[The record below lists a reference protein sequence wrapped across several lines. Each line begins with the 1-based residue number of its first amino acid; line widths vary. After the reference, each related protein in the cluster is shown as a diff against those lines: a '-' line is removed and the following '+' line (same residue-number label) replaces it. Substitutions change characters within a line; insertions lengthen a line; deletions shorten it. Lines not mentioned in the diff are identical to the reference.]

1 VTPGSASGTEFSA
14 THWTLVLAAARSDS
28 THAGEALAKLCRS
41 YWSPLYLFVRRQ
53 GYTVHDAEDLTQA
66 FFARLLEKKTVGQA
80 NPAKGKFR
88 SFLIAC
94 LKHFLANEHDRAS
107 ALKRGGRQE
116 FISIDTQS
124 AEARLSIDGAKNET
138 AERLFERQW
147 ALAVLDQVMTRL
159 REEFLGSGKDALF
172 FDALTQTFTGSG
184 ETAHYAAIAAQFGT
198 TESAVKSA
206 AHRLR
211 RRYRQLLRAEIAS
224 TVADP
229 AEIDE
234 ELSYLMTA
242 LS

>member
-1 VTPGSASGTEFSA
+1 
-14 THWTLVLAAARSDS
+14 VLAAARSDS
-28 THAGEALAKLCRS
+28 RHADEALATLCRS

-66 FFARLLEKKTVGQA
+66 FFARLLEKKTLGQA

-94 LKHFLANEHDRAS
+94 LKHFLANERDRAD
-107 ALKRGGRQE
+107 ALKRGGREE
-116 FISIDTQS
+116 FISIDVQS
-124 AEARLSIDGAKNET
+124 AEAHLSIDGAKNET

-147 ALAVLDQVMTRL
+147 ALAVLDHVMSRL
-159 REEFLGSGKDALF
+159 REGFVASGKDAL

-184 ETAHYAAIAAQFGT
+184 ETEHYAAIAEKFGT
-198 TESAVKSA
+198 TESAIKSA

-234 ELSYLMTA
+234 ELQYLMTA
-242 LS
+242 LA